1 MLIFLRK
8 AKASTTPG
16 CYSLSGLDLGAARTG
31 IVARTVAFC
40 TSLTTLHLC
49 RKNIQDKEGMDL
61 ARALLTNTSLRK
73 LELEGNVLG
82 NQTARV
88 LALAL
93 KKNKTLRY
101 LDLESNDLTRM
112 GEENTGVEEMIQAL
126 IHNKTLLSLN
136 MANNGLDE
144 QIGRQFCDLF
154 NPKRSNQETIIDF
167 EFGFNQ
173 FRLEEVSRYRRKIA

>member
-1 MLIFLRK
+1 
-8 AKASTTPG
+8 
-16 CYSLSGLDLGAARTG
+16 
-31 IVARTVAFC
+31 
-40 TSLTTLHLC
+40 
-49 RKNIQDKEGMDL
+49 MDL
-61 ARALLTNTSLRK
+61 ARALLTNTTLRK

-144 QIGRQFCDLF
+144 QIGR
-154 NPKRSNQETIIDF
+154 
-167 EFGFNQ
+167 
-173 FRLEEVSRYRRKIA
+173 

>member
-1 MLIFLRK
+1 MLIFLRQ
-8 AKASTTPG
+8 AKSSTTPG
-16 CYSLSGLDLGAARTG
+16 CYSLSGLDLGSARTS

-40 TSLTTLHLC
+40 SSLTTLHLC
-49 RKNIQDKEGMDL
+49 RKNIQDKEGMDI
-61 ARALLTNTSLRK
+61 ARALLTNTTLRK

-101 LDLESNDLTRM
+101 LDLESNDLTRN
-112 GEENTGVEEMIQAL
+112 GEENAGVVEMISAL

-144 QIGRQFCDLF
+144 PTGRLFCDLF
-154 NPKRSNQETIIDF
+154 KPSGHN
-167 EFGFNQ
+167 
-173 FRLEEVSRYRRKIA
+173 